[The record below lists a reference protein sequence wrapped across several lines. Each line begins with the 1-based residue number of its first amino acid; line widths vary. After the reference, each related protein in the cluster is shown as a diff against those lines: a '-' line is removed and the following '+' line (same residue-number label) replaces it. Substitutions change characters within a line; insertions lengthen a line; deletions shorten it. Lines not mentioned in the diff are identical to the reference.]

1 MNKLFLGACISLSLM
16 GCNSENT
23 SVQNNEE
30 PSFQGLEKITAII
43 GTPTTSKIHA
53 YDNDGDKLVFSLS
66 EQPNWVSISKEG
78 LLTANPTQ
86 ADVGDYQFK
95 VIVSDGFVAKE
106 AVVSISV
113 ELPSTPESDNEAP
126 VVEDLPELE
135 LITNQIESVQ
145 VEAFDKESDEL
156 QFSLSGHPEWI
167 SIDQK
172 GMITFKP
179 KTANVGSH
187 TYLVLVSDG
196 VNITQKPMAV
206 DVALGMTPVDPD
218 LINNA
223 PVIEAVPEISLVT
236 GRNGFYKVK
245 ASDKNGDALTYSLIG
260 QPSWVS
266 ISPTGQLNFKP
277 QTQHEGQHQF
287 IVLVSDGSLTAKQ
300 VVRTKVALAMTPVEP
315 GLVNHAPTVSDIP
328 QINLVTGKS
337 GQHQVIA
344 SDKNGDAL
352 TYTLEGQ
359 PEWATISQSGSLS
372 FSPKTTDEGT
382 YTFNV
387 LVSDGSLTTTRVVT
401 TKVALAMTPVEP
413 GLINNAPE
421 VEVLPELKL
430 VTGKA
435 SQQQV
440 VAFDKNGDALTFAL
454 EGHPDWISI
463 DKSGLLSF
471 KPATEHEGVH
481 TFKVLVS
488 DGSLT
493 TIRNVTVDVALAMTP
508 VDPDLVNNI
517 PEIASIPV
525 IQLVTGRTGE
535 YQVVATDKNGDA
547 LTYAL
552 EGQPS
557 WVAMDATGLMSFAPQ
572 TEDEGKYTFNVLVS
586 DGSLTAKSEVN
597 LNVALAMTP
606 VDPDLIN
613 HAPVWEVVKLPTA
626 VVGDEYHFQI
636 KATDQDGDEISYS
649 IQNAPSWLSIDSK
662 TGWIDGLVT
671 EESLGDVELEVSAS
685 DDGLSAVQS
694 VVLSTEGKMLEMA
707 YNDVHDVTFET
718 PMTLPSAEVIYG
730 SAADDSALEIT
741 KSVYVDDVV
750 FEHDGSDWYLLNKT
764 HMPLGVVAINYQG
777 AEFPALLDL
786 GREIPPYTK
795 VKLALDVDTLEG
807 LTYVNQKT
815 MFDPNIGL
823 GWDTGECSDKAK
835 TCYNSPKI
843 GPERE
848 TFERTLA
855 YIHEAFNR
863 VSYVEEVEKF
873 FKANCSIYSVCTNHV
888 AKFPDAI
895 NYGYHSY
902 LSIGQPG
909 HDLTMRSMRNNYAA
923 EGMGGGSWPDISVM
937 ESAGGGWASIWEEY
951 VDVNHGAYRILPM
964 NTLFH
969 EIAHAYS
976 YSHSSGWTY
985 GFADYTA
992 STYIPSLGM
1001 DVGKKPVL
1009 TSSDLIASYEIVDS
1023 GIRIGLK
1030 SKVDRGMVSNV
1041 KFRFATNKKASFKV
1055 NYLNVEGK
1063 NTIDVKF
1070 DVLPTAPIHIQIW
1083 DDESTY
1089 LTTLKFDAFM
1099 LVDHVQYETEDMRF
1113 TVVSSQVLNKLADGW
1128 AVRKHCDRPDSK
1140 MRLATRAQYQE
1151 LYDYL
1156 QANDKLGEMPY
1167 PNYLTYD
1174 EPTGYRIWNVHF
1186 EADKMT
1192 AWHHNMYDRLGEN
1205 RGLVCAEAI
1214 TH

>member
-1 MNKLFLGACISLSLM
+1 M
-16 GCNSENT
+16 
-23 SVQNNEE
+23 
-30 PSFQGLEKITAII
+30 EKITAII
-43 GTPTTSKIHA
+43 GTQTTSKIHA
-53 YDNDGDKLVFSLS
+53 NDNDGDKLAFSLS
-66 EQPNWVSISKEG
+66 GQPAWASISIDG
-78 LLTANPTQ
+78 LLTVSPSEK
-86 ADVGDYQFK
+86 DIGDYQFK

-156 QFSLSGHPEWI
+156 KFSLSGHPEWI

-172 GMITFKP
+172 GVITFQP
-179 KTANVGSH
+179 KTDNVGSH

-245 ASDKNGDALTYSLIG
+245 ASDKNGDALTYSLSG

-277 QTQHEGQHQF
+277 QTQHAGQHQF
-287 IVLVSDGSLTAKQ
+287 TVLVSDGSLTAKQ

-315 GLVNHAPTVSDIP
+315 GLVNHAPTVSEIP
-328 QINLVTGKS
+328 QINLVTGKP

-359 PEWATISQSGSLS
+359 PEWATITQSGSLS

-440 VAFDKNGDALTFAL
+440 VAFDKDGDALTFTL

-508 VDPDLVNNI
+508 VDPDLINNI

-525 IQLVTGRTGE
+525 VQLVTGKTGE

-557 WVAMDATGLMSFAPQ
+557 WVAMDATGLMSFSPQ

-636 KATDQDGDEISYS
+636 KATDQDGDEINYS

-662 TGWIDGLVT
+662 TGWIDGVVT

-685 DDGLSAVQS
+685 DDGLSALQS
-694 VVLSTEGKMLEMA
+694 VVLSTEGKLLQTDIFGTFDA
-707 YNDVHDVTFET
+707 TFET
-718 PMTLPSAEVIYG
+718 PMTLPQAGVVYGNVESETKLEVPVAYRFH
-730 SAADDSALEIT
+730 
-741 KSVYVDDVV
+741 DVT
-750 FEHDGSDWYLLNKT
+750 FAYQEGAWYLVNNT
-764 HMPLGVVAINYQG
+764 PMPVAELSVSYDG
-777 AEFPALLDL
+777 AEH
-786 GREIPPYTK
+786 
-795 VKLALDVDTLEG
+795 LALFQLDKEVQPYSKAKLTLTDESLTG
-807 LTYVNQKT
+807 LKYVNLKN
-815 MFDPNIGL
+815 MFDLKAILGANPNPC
-823 GWDTGECSDKAK
+823 TDKTK
-835 TCYNSPKI
+835 KCFGSPRL
-843 GPERE
+843 GPERD
-848 TFERTLA
+848 TFDRFLGYTYE
-855 YIHEAFNR
+855 IFNR
-863 VSYVEEVEKF
+863 VSFLELTEDF
-873 FKANCSIYSVCTNHV
+873 FERECDTYSECKGYTEANPNGLPYARRT
-888 AKFPDAI
+888 
-895 NYGYHSY
+895 Y
-902 LSIGQPG
+902 LLAGQPG
-909 HDLTMRSMRNNYAA
+909 HRLKLESMRNIYIA
-923 EGMGGGSWPDISVM
+923 EGTAKGSSPDLSFM
-937 ESAGGGWASIWEEY
+937 NSPGDGWASIWEEY
-951 VDVNHGAYRILPM
+951 VDVNHGAYRALPM

-969 EIAHAYS
+969 ETMHAHGF
-976 YSHSSGWTY
+976 SHASGWTY
-985 GFADYTA
+985 GLSEILKRQYVPTLGFDVHQ
-992 STYIPSLGM
+992 IPSLTSADMLVDYDIISKGLIR
-1001 DVGKKPVL
+1001 L
-1009 TSSDLIASYEIVDS
+1009 TLQ
-1023 GIRIGLK
+1023 
-1030 SKVDRGMVSNV
+1030 SKTERTDVSNM
-1041 KFRFATNKKASFKV
+1041 KFRFSSSSELDVTVKH
-1055 NYLNVEGK
+1055 LNVEGK
-1063 NTIDVKF
+1063 NTIDVQFNGTPKTP
-1070 DVLPTAPIHIQIW
+1070 VHLQVW
-1083 DDESTY
+1083 DQDSTY
-1089 LTTLKFDAFM
+1089 LTTLRFDYLTLAPP
-1099 LVDHVQYETEDMRF
+1099 LVYNIRGTRYL
-1113 TVVSSQVLNKLADGW
+1113 VLSPDSLDKNADGW
-1128 AVRKHCDRPDSK
+1128 GVRNLCANQGPNTVLGIRLDYGAV
-1140 MRLATRAQYQE
+1140 
-1151 LYDYL
+1151 YDYL
-1156 QANDKLGEMPY
+1156 YANNRLSELPFKS
-1167 PNYLTYD
+1167 YLTKDSPKKYHIY
-1174 EPTGYRIWNVHF
+1174 EMYFGEEELTNSHF
-1186 EADKMT
+1186 S
-1192 AWHHNMYDRLGEN
+1192 MYEKLGEN
-1205 RGLVCAEAI
+1205 RGVICAQFGV
-1214 TH
+1214 